1 MRRGSRYIFGRRG
14 GVGTGDL
21 NADKKDQEEEEEE
34 K

>member
-14 GVGTGDL
+14 GVGAGDL
-21 NADKKDQEEEEEE
+21 NPNEKEQEEEE